1 MRNKIYSRMDISMFV
16 LKRNGEPEVL
26 SYNKIV
32 QRIKQVGSDDLSI
45 AYSDLVMKIMDQ
57 LYNNIPTS
65 KIDELICEQCASLGV
80 HHYDYSTL
88 SSRLIISN
96 HQK

>member
-1 MRNKIYSRMDISMFV
+1 MDISMFV

-65 KIDELICEQCASLGV
+65 KIDEPYL
-80 HHYDYSTL
+80 
-88 SSRLIISN
+88 
-96 HQK
+96 